1 MECINY
7 SPTFTLEWNGFY
19 NQSGHL
25 WMTGEMHDRRL
36 QWKSEIVWQYVTVH
50 HKHFMTI
57 DMYRRLWRLTCN
69 RAVLEVVIVSTLW
82 QWQSQWL
89 SFIVMIVR
97 IDKYRRLWL
106 CQLWSVTDR
115 VRGRVTSLP
124 WSPARAAGSKVFP
137 NLQTILFSTN
147 KPKISTTFKVSSF
160 PFYVW
165 RWESCLQAWTENI
178 FHLVQNCPTFSSASS
193 PMRGRRL
200 SKGSGGNRWEV
211 GNLG

>member
-1 MECINY
+1 MFDLWLIVIRETVWKVVKARIEWCEWQIH
-7 SPTFTLEWNGFY
+7 SAGGFTIVPT
-19 NQSGHL
+19 
-25 WMTGEMHDRRL
+25 DP
-36 QWKSEIVWQYVTVH
+36 VPVTS
-50 HKHFMTI
+50 
-57 DMYRRLWRLTCN
+57 
-69 RAVLEVVIVSTLW
+69 IVSFVQEVLL
-82 QWQSQWL
+82 L
-89 SFIVMIVR
+89 SLRLSVTGDA
-97 IDKYRRLWL
+97 IDRYEQCRRLWL
-106 CQLWSVTDR
+106 CQRTVWSVTDR
-115 VRGRVTSLP
+115 ARGRVTSLP

-147 KPKISTTFKVSSF
+147 KPKISTSFKVSSF

-178 FHLVQNCPTFSSASS
+178 FHLVQNSPTFSSASS